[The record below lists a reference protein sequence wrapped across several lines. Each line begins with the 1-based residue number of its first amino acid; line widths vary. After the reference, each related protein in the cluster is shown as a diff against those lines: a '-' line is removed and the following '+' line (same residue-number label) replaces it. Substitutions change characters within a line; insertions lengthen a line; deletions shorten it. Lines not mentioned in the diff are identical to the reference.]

1 MAEGQGRNTTLLT
14 EDIGRGTPLEEQFAQ
29 TCPGSHALYARACQ
43 VFPSGVTHD
52 NRFLRPFP
60 LYVSHAQGARKWD
73 VDGHAYIDYWMGHG
87 ALLLGHNH
95 PEVSRVVQAQAMK
108 GTHYGAG
115 HALEVAWGEW
125 VQRLIPSAERVKF
138 TSSGTEATLMAL
150 RLARSYTGKQKIVK
164 FEGHFH
170 GWHDHV
176 VEGVQPPYEIPV
188 SPGLLDAIV
197 GSTVLC
203 PPNDPAALE
212 QALAQDRDIACVIVE
227 PTGASFGTIPT
238 RGEFLRELRRLTTAH
253 GVLLIF
259 DEVITGFRVA
269 PGGAQAYY
277 DVTPD
282 LTTLAKI
289 LAGGLPGGA
298 VAGRRDILE
307 LLEFKD
313 GDWNRFKKIAHPG
326 TFNANPLSAAAG
338 TAALQIV
345 SSGEAQQHANRIA
358 HQLRVELNQ
367 VIAKRGVKWCVYGEF
382 SGLHVLMDFAPPAG
396 VTFDPEDFRYDYRQL
411 KRGNPGLQH
420 AFRVAMILHG
430 IDLPAGTAMTSAV
443 HTEADVE
450 ATVKAFDNALGLLQA
465 QRLL

>member
-1 MAEGQGRNTTLLT
+1 MADGKARAATRPAEAP
-14 EDIGRGTPLEEQFAQ
+14 GRGLSLEAQFAQ
-29 TCPGSHALYARACQ
+29 ACPGSQALYARACE

-95 PEVSRVVQAQAMK
+95 PEVTRAVQAQLLK

-125 VQRLIPSAERVKF
+125 VQRLIPSAARVKF
-138 TSSGTEATLMAL
+138 TSSGTEATLMAI
-150 RLARSYTGKQKIVK
+150 RLARSYTGKKKIVK

-176 VEGVQPPYEIPV
+176 VAGVHPPYDVPV
-188 SPGLLDAIV
+188 SPGLLAEIV

-203 PPNDPAALE
+203 PPNDVRALE
-212 QALAQDRDIACVIVE
+212 QVLAQDRDIACVMVE

-253 GVLLIF
+253 EVLLIF

-298 VAGRRDILE
+298 VAGRRDILAW
-307 LLEFKD
+307 LEFQD
-313 GDWNRFKKIAHPG
+313 GEWNRFKKIAHPG

-338 TAALQIV
+338 TAALPIV
-345 SSGEAQQHANRIA
+345 ATGEAQRHANHLA
-358 HQLRVELNQ
+358 HHLRVALNE
-367 VIAKRGVKWCVYGEF
+367 VLARRGVNWCVYGEF
-382 SGLHVLMDFAPPAG
+382 SGLHVLMGYAPPAG
-396 VTFDPEDFRYDYRQL
+396 GRFDAEAFRYDYRQL
-411 KRGNPGLQH
+411 KRGDPTLQH
-420 AFRVAMILHG
+420 AFRVAMILNG
-430 IDLPAGTAMTSAV
+430 VDLPAGTAMTSAV

-450 ATVKAFDNALGLLQA
+450 ATVKAFDRALELLHT